1 MPRSCSRIACSDAAA
16 DISVPDWLVDPSLLP
31 EPDIIKKEKPVLGGF
46 LFFRSGGDL
55 LSHTVSRAVSSAWR
69 VLTSV
74 FGMETGVALALLL
87 PENSLNCSP
96 DPPLHTTGNLFLRAG
111 RHYPPALK
119 RKLLWS
125 SLTVN

>member
-1 MPRSCSRIACSDAAA
+1 MSQTFASVNTKRIFFNKKRNPRLD
-16 DISVPDWLVDPSLLP
+16 
-31 EPDIIKKEKPVLGGF
+31 GF

-87 PENSLNCSP
+87 PENSQTVKYP

-111 RHYPPALK
+111 RQYLPTLK